1 MKPKRKFKLPP
12 EEAYYW
18 NTWRRLCATEGIP
31 QNDTE
36 ARHDLHRQALG
47 YDKSHKAFSH
57 KEYDLVFDVM
67 RKRLRGLNAEPEHL
81 ENVVEEGERRRLLY
95 AILHAAPEAY
105 IIAIARDRFAFHKDW
120 RNLPIES
127 LRQLRITLTERSRA
141 KAHKGESLL
150 NFAHP

>member
-1 MKPKRKFKLPP
+1 MKRKKLPP

-18 NTWRRLCATEGIP
+18 KTWRRLCAKEDVR

-36 ARHDLHRQALG
+36 ARHELHRQALG
-47 YDKSHKAFSH
+47 YDRSHKGFSH

-67 RKRLRGLNAEPEHL
+67 RKRLRGLIPHPASIES
-81 ENVVEEGERRRLLY
+81 VAEEGERRRLFY
-95 AILHAAPEAY
+95 AISHAAPEAY
-105 IIAIARDRFAFHKDW
+105 IITIARDKFAFHKDW

-127 LRQLRITLTERSRA
+127 LRQLRITLTEHSRA

-150 NFAHP
+150 NFAHTQ